1 MAAGLSAPFAE
12 KFLALGY
19 ERNADFQNACIDNKM
34 LKQFVHHTLMT
45 KKLAGAEVS
54 EKGMGLS
61 STCRKVQK
69 IVENIQPA
77 SGSPL
82 CCSRRK
88 CSSSLADSLAIVQ
101 IGHRSARE
109 CLERISRKVP

>member
-61 STCRKVQK
+61 STCRRVQK
-69 IVENIQPA
+69 IVNVFPQWKPFVLQQAEMFIFP
-77 SGSPL
+77 
-82 CCSRRK
+82 C
-88 CSSSLADSLAIVQ
+88 
-101 IGHRSARE
+101 
-109 CLERISRKVP
+109 